1 MARMVNQDTEKS
13 IKITISREEARTT
26 SSSLVSKTAGSHK
39 VLRVVAAVVVVNLT
53 KANVPKACQTSQ
65 FMPSSSSTKFQLINR
80 DLCHKSLNKLLWPHP
95 MLILTSGYSSLL

>member
-65 FMPSSSSTKFQLINR
+65 VMLSSSSTKVQEINR
-80 DLCHKSLNKLLWPHP
+80 
-95 MLILTSGYSSLL
+95 